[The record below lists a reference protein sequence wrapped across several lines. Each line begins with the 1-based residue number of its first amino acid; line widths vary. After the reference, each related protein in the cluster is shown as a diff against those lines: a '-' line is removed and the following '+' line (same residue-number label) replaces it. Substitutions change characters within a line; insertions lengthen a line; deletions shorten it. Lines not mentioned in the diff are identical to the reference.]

1 MQNQTKTQ
9 WTEEDN
15 KKQTAELG
23 LLKLANEIDG
33 KSKLLAMIWEKI
45 HLKVLGQ
52 RQIHNS
58 LYLIF

>member
-52 RQIHNS
+52 R
-58 LYLIF
+58 